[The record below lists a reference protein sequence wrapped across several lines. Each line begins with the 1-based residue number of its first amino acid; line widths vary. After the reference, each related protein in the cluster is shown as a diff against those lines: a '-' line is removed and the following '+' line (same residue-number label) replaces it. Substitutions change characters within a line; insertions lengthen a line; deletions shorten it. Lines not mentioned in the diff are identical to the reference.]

1 MAEKD
6 VIVTPTIIA
15 YESQKTEEKALHLD
29 PGFSSRLDYVIKKS
43 PESLEIMHKAGVKMA
58 YGTDLLGFLHKYQG
72 HEFVIR
78 GRTLPAIDVIRS
90 ATLNA
95 AELIR
100 MSGKVG
106 TVAVGA
112 YADLIV
118 VEKDPLKDLSA
129 LDEEGRYIPLVMKDG
144 DFIKNVL
151 N

>member
-1 MAEKD
+1 
-6 VIVTPTIIA
+6 
-15 YESQKTEEKALHLD
+15 
-29 PGFSSRLDYVIKKS
+29 
-43 PESLEIMHKAGVKMA
+43 
-58 YGTDLLGFLHKYQG
+58 
-72 HEFVIR
+72 
-78 GRTLPAIDVIRS
+78 
-90 ATLNA
+90 
-95 AELIR
+95 

>member
-1 MAEKD
+1 M
-6 VIVTPTIIA
+6 
-15 YESQKTEEKALHLD
+15 
-29 PGFSSRLDYVIKKS
+29 
-43 PESLEIMHKAGVKMA
+43 
-58 YGTDLLGFLHKYQG
+58 
-72 HEFVIR
+72 
-78 GRTLPAIDVIRS
+78 IRS

-95 AELIR
+95 AELIQ